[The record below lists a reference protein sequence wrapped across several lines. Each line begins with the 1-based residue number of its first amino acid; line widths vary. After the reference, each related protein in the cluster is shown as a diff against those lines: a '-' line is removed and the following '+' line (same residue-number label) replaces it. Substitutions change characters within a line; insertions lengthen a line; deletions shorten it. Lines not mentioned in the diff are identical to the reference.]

1 LWGEAAIT
9 ATYLYNRILYF
20 KLDFKTPYKLK
31 YNKRLDISNIKTFGF
46 IAFYKNKN
54 NHVKKLDFRANKG
67 ILIGFGQ
74 NMYKIWDINNKK
86 FI

>member
-1 LWGEAAIT
+1 LWGEAAII
-9 ATYLYNRILYF
+9 ATYLYNRIPHS

-31 YNKRLDISNIKTFGF
+31 YNKRLNISNIKTFGS

-54 NHVKKLDFRANKG
+54 NYIKKLDPRANKG

-74 NMYKIWDINNKK
+74 NIYKI
-86 FI
+86 